1 MEDRVMSMS
10 NFPRFILASRS
21 PRRCKL
27 LREAGYHFDVI
38 APTVSEPAPNPH
50 TKPSQLAQ
58 AAAYF
63 KAKSVW
69 EDHPDQIVLAADTI
83 VAVDGQIYGK
93 PIDQADARRILIALS
108 GKRQAVITGVAI
120 LFPDD
125 QMQAPRRMIASETT
139 YVTFKHLAIEEIER
153 YIDSGQ
159 WKGKAG
165 AYGIQDP
172 PSADE
177 FVESIEGSFSNV
189 VGLPMEL
196 IERMFKS
203 VKEQLKEKN

>member
-1 MEDRVMSMS
+1 M
-10 NFPRFILASRS
+10 
-21 PRRCKL
+21 

-69 EDHPDQIVLAADTI
+69 EDHPDRIVLAADTI
-83 VAVDGQIYGK
+83 VAADGQIYGK
-93 PIDQADARRILIALS
+93 PIDQADARRILTALS

-125 QMQAPRRMIASETT
+125 QMQTPRRMIASETT
-139 YVTFKHLAIEEIER
+139 YVTFKQLSSQEIEK
-153 YIDSGQ
+153 YIASGQ
-159 WKGKAG
+159 WKDKAG
-165 AYGIQDP
+165 AYGIQGGA
-172 PSADE
+172 SS
-177 FVESIEGSFSNV
+177 FVTGLRGPLDNV
-189 VGLPMEL
+189 IGLPVRL
-196 IERMFKS
+196 VS
-203 VKEQLKEKN
+203 VQFGITFDGCFILREPIVAAHHEQA

>member
-1 MEDRVMSMS
+1 MS

-93 PIDQADARRILIALS
+93 PTDQADARRILSALS

-139 YVTFKHLAIEEIER
+139 YVTFKQLSPQEIEK
-153 YIDSGQ
+153 YIASGQ
-159 WKGKAG
+159 WKDKAG

-172 PSADE
+172 PTADE

>member
-1 MEDRVMSMS
+1 
-10 NFPRFILASRS
+10 
-21 PRRCKL
+21 L
-27 LREAGYHFDVI
+27 LREAGYHFDVV

-69 EDHPDQIVLAADTI
+69 EDHPDRIVLAADTI
-83 VAVDGQIYGK
+83 VAADGQIYGK
-93 PIDQADARRILIALS
+93 PIDQADARRILTALS

-125 QMQAPRRMIASETT
+125 QMQTPRRMIASETT
-139 YVTFKHLAIEEIER
+139 YVTFKQLSSQEIEK
-153 YIDSGQ
+153 YIASGQ
-159 WKGKAG
+159 WKDKAG

-177 FVESIEGSFSNV
+177 FVESIEGSFTNV

>member
-1 MEDRVMSMS
+1 M
-10 NFPRFILASRS
+10 
-21 PRRCKL
+21 

-69 EDHPDQIVLAADTI
+69 EDHPDRIVLAADTI
-83 VAVDGQIYGK
+83 VAADGQIYGK
-93 PIDQADARRILIALS
+93 PIDQADARRILTALS

-125 QMQAPRRMIASETT
+125 QMQTPRRMIASETT
-139 YVTFKHLAIEEIER
+139 YVTFKQLSSQEIEK
-153 YIDSGQ
+153 YIASGQ
-159 WKGKAG
+159 WKDKAG

-177 FVESIEGSFSNV
+177 FVESIEGSFTNV

-203 VKEQLKEKN
+203 VKEQLREKN